1 MEQVIHPAD
10 EAGKLWLRWQE
21 SAAEQ
26 GVDGVFDDDFVSALK
41 VVWEGSD
48 YVAQSCL
55 RDLELLPALYRQG
68 ELLRAYGEGE
78 IAGLLRERLK
88 EVSDEISLHRTLR
101 RFRRDHMVRIIW
113 RDLTRSATLAEVLED
128 LSALADA

>member
-101 RFRRDHMVRIIW
+101 RFRRDHMVR
-113 RDLTRSATLAEVLED
+113 
-128 LSALADA
+128 

>member
-26 GVDGVFDDDFVSALK
+26 GVDGVFDDDFISALK

-48 YVAQSCL
+48 YVASVACVICRCCL
-55 RDLELLPALYRQG
+55 LF
-68 ELLRAYGEGE
+68 
-78 IAGLLRERLK
+78 IARVNCREP
-88 EVSDEISLHRTLR
+88 
-101 RFRRDHMVRIIW
+101 MVKGR
-113 RDLTRSATLAEVLED
+113 
-128 LSALADA
+128 